1 MMASH
6 LDPVTGLKDFAVS
19 WLNFDQKMIQATLAS
34 LIHHLLNP

>member
-6 LDPVTGLKDFAVS
+6 FVPATGLKDFAVS

-34 LIHHLLNP
+34 LIHPLLNL